1 MNYAP
6 RLIAAIQ
13 TAEPDRLRAL
23 LAEIAQIPNCPPAGD
38 DAHPVNHRLADP
50 LGLTALHVAGKAY
63 AVHADDTRLGDVFNT
78 MVADLLEAG
87 ANPLVEMGVKRGWT
101 WVGSE
106 RIWGIVGPGMTVAEV
121 CERRL
126 PPSLQKYLA
135 DRAFVLAR
143 PTFMLRKRGLA
154 HGGNEDTVEEECPS
168 EEDECESAC
177 STERAA

>member
-6 RLIAAIQ
+6 RLLAAIQ

-23 LAEIAQIPNCPPAGD
+23 LAEIARCPGNPPAGE

-50 LGLTALHVAGKAY
+50 LGLTALHLAAKAY
-63 AVHADDTRLGDVFNT
+63 SVHANDPRLADVFNT

-87 ANPLVEMGVKRGWT
+87 ANPLMEMGARWGWT

-106 RIWGIVGPGMTVAEV
+106 RIWGIVQRGMTVAEV

-126 PPSLQKYLA
+126 PPALQREMA
-135 DRAFVLAR
+135 GRAFVLAR
-143 PTFMLRKRGLA
+143 NSYIARHADLA
-154 HGGNEDTVEEECPS
+154 QGGQADTVEA
-168 EEDECESAC
+168 ESP
-177 STERAA
+177 